1 MLIFLISSFFKVEMG
16 KLEAKTIMKER
27 HSPTSPIR
35 RSKNRAGII
44 ESSAKTCRD
53 CGEEYCF
60 GEFCG
65 DVLYDSFTRVTIAT
79 QQSKIKISANAE
91 AIIANMD
98 RKKKKRKKGKK
109 RVKSKS
115 RTSRKSAR
123 LLVNSKA
130 RRSIT
135 ELENKT
141 VKARNS
147 AGQSE
152 KPVKQFKRKCS
163 KYTKKGL
170 LRK

>member
-1 MLIFLISSFFKVEMG
+1 
-16 KLEAKTIMKER
+16 
-27 HSPTSPIR
+27 
-35 RSKNRAGII
+35 
-44 ESSAKTCRD
+44 
-53 CGEEYCF
+53 
-60 GEFCG
+60 
-65 DVLYDSFTRVTIAT
+65 
-79 QQSKIKISANAE
+79 
-91 AIIANMD
+91 MD

-109 RVKSKS
+109 RVKSQS

-123 LLVNSKA
+123 LLVNNKA

-135 ELENKT
+135 ELESKT

-152 KPVKQFKRKCS
+152 KSVKQFKRKCS